1 MAIIDN
7 NIPALTA
14 RMQKNVGEALT
25 AMGIKAV
32 GLTVEKMVS
41 GYGAPIWDTGTLM
54 RSITFER
61 VGGEDAILVGSPV
74 EYAVYV
80 HDGTSKMAGRPFLR
94 DAILEGADALKAV
107 ALNELRKGV

>member
-1 MAIIDN
+1 MV
-7 NIPALTA
+7 
-14 RMQKNVGEALT
+14 QNVGNALT

-54 RSITFER
+54 RSITFEK

-74 EYAVYV
+74 EYAGYV

-94 DAILEGADALKAV
+94 DAIFEGADALKAV
-107 ALNELRKGV
+107 AQNELGKGV